1 MVRAQYKDPSTVL
14 AAIKAIHYLVN
25 GDWNVRQKE
34 NGTPAFLVVLKVYLA
49 ILSAPIL
56 SVLNY
61 LNRVYL
67 FFTTVSRPP
76 DLAWNYKYIKY
87 KFSLSCTRV
96 LGREMIFI
104 FRCSH
109 LLPVFQFF
117 FLYVFFPLIECPF
130 LATGIDNG
138 YKHGR
143 GSVEGSSVWF
153 SSLEGNK
160 YLYGDEDGQWN
171 DTIRSCLKR

>member
-1 MVRAQYKDPSTVL
+1 
-14 AAIKAIHYLVN
+14 
-25 GDWNVRQKE
+25 
-34 NGTPAFLVVLKVYLA
+34 
-49 ILSAPIL
+49 
-56 SVLNY
+56 
-61 LNRVYL
+61 
-67 FFTTVSRPP
+67 
-76 DLAWNYKYIKY
+76 
-87 KFSLSCTRV
+87 
-96 LGREMIFI
+96 MIFI

-143 GSVEGSSVWF
+143 RSVEGSSVWF

-160 YLYGDEDGQWN
+160 YLYSDEDGQWN
-171 DTIRSCLKR
+171 GTIRSCLKGKLNMFFSI